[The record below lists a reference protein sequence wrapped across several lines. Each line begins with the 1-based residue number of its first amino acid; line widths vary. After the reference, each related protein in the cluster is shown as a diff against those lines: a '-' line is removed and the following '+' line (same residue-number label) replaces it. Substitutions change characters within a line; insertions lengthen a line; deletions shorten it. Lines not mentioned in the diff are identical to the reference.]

1 MKTDYELI
9 GWDAGFGSKSNFV
22 FSVCGHQTTFMFT
35 RTRGALKENHIE
47 AALDTDI
54 GFGGALLIILCC
66 KEHLSVVHA
75 QCTSIA
81 NHLLN
86 FYCALC
92 LI

>member
-9 GWDAGFGSKSNFV
+9 GWDARFGSKSNFV

-54 GFGGALLIILCC
+54 GFGSALLIIQCC
-66 KEHLSVVHA
+66 KEHLSPWCMHSAPQSLTTLSTFIVH
-75 QCTSIA
+75 
-81 NHLLN
+81 
-86 FYCALC
+86 FV
-92 LI
+92 